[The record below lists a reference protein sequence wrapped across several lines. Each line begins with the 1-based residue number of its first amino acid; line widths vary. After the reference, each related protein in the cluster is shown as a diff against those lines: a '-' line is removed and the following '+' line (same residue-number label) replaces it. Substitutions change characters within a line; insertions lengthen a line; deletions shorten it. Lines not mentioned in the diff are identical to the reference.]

1 MTWESSAGK
10 QGTDECTQT
19 HRAAASQN
27 NTVTAGSS
35 DRYQREVPL
44 LAEKTEF
51 TEIPVGR
58 CSTPSPAPT
67 AAVLQASSAT
77 PRALLLLSRSFLW
90 IRSIKIPNVTLP
102 SQEQAVQ
109 NQLSALQREKN
120 RNTKVQRTA
129 LFYMAGFFNPEE
141 QFRKMEVFLKIAS
154 LLCSMLKKKSKPG
167 ENGKY
172 KNKYAFMMILQPHTK

>member
-1 MTWESSAGK
+1 MGEQCWKTGNWRMHTNTQGSCFPKQHSYCWQLWQVPKGSA
-10 QGTDECTQT
+10 
-19 HRAAASQN
+19 
-27 NTVTAGSS
+27 
-35 DRYQREVPL
+35 
-44 LAEKTEF
+44 
-51 TEIPVGR
+51 IVGR
-58 CSTPSPAPT
+58 KDWIHRDPCRTLQHPQPGPNSCC
-67 AAVLQASSAT
+67 AAGQQCH
-77 PRALLLLSRSFLW
+77 PWALLLLSHSFLW

-102 SQEQAVQ
+102 SQEQAVL